1 MSGMGAAPKPKAAP
15 EERTTPVAAGRQPAK
30 SEATYGRKP
39 ALPKAKGAPRDPRE
53 MLAELL
59 PNLRAFAISL
69 SRSVTLADDL
79 VQETILKAWSNL
91 DKFDPETNLEAWL
104 FTILRNT
111 YYSTLR
117 KTRREVQD
125 SDGVHAA
132 TLFEKPAHDGRL
144 AYNDFQRAFDQ
155 LSPEHREVLILIGA
169 SGYSCEEAAG
179 MIGVAVGTVK
189 SRASRAR
196 KRLADLMGMREGED
210 LFSDGEGETAAVISR
225 SGSNLA

>member
-1 MSGMGAAPKPKAAP
+1 MKTSNPASGPDRQAPAPSGTLSRASSGIGGASRNGPAAD
-15 EERTTPVAAGRQPAK
+15 
-30 SEATYGRKP
+30 
-39 ALPKAKGAPRDPRE
+39 PRDQ
-53 MLAELL
+53 LAALL

-69 SRSVTLADDL
+69 SRNVVLADDI
-79 VQETILKAWSNL
+79 VQETILKAWSNM

-111 YYSTLR
+111 YYSLLR
-117 KTRREVQD
+117 KSRREVQD

-132 TLFEKPAHDGRL
+132 GLVEQPAHDGRL

-169 SGYSCEEAAG
+169 SGYSVEEAAG
-179 MIGVAVGTVK
+179 MMGVAPGTVK

-196 KRLADLMGMREGED
+196 KRLSELMGLAEGEN
-210 LFSDGEGETAAVISR
+210 LFSGLDRATAAVLSR
-225 SGSNLA
+225 SAVPAA